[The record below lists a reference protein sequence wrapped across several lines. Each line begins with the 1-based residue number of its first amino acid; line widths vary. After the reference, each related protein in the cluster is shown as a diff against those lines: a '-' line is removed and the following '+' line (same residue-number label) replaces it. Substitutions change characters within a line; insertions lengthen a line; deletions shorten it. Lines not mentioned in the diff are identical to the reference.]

1 MFQKKPFLLSLLI
14 ALYSGGV
21 ILTTFLLLGGI
32 YFFQKKEIEDSLL
45 ESNLAYA
52 MKIADTTDRY
62 LAMAQR
68 ELAWTASE
76 LHSTDAS
83 VARYEVE
90 RLRLRSAVFNSVG
103 VVDAK
108 AAIIATSPYL
118 PALTGVRVHSAASQ
132 NALAVQKPLISGPF
146 TSIAGN
152 DMIMLSHPLR
162 SPDGHYLGYLGG
174 SIYLKKQSMLSDLI
188 GLHFYKDNVS
198 VTIVDRDGK
207 VIFNTVPT
215 MTRSP
220 VNLTPQLKTYM
231 SNNLNGSFVGRD
243 YLVGYAGLKKSNW
256 NIIVSTPSEVVT
268 SMLFNTVKKISG
280 LVLAILFFITTGVA
294 FLSSRIAKP
303 LEQLARLVQTNDS
316 LTSPEKLSS
325 IRAWYQ
331 EAYLLREAMEKRF
344 RLVSAQ
350 FAALSDE
357 AMTDPLTGLYNRRG
371 FYEQLTYIKNLKN
384 QCAIAVDI
392 DHFKAINDRFGH
404 STGDDV
410 LVHTADLLRLTCRKE
425 DVISR
430 FGGEEFVILLTE
442 TTLAGSAAIAERI
455 RQVISA
461 TEFSEA
467 GHLTVSI
474 GVAGLKDYEGDYE
487 RLLMEADSAL
497 YQAKRQGRNRVV
509 VSGHSQ

>member
-1 MFQKKPFLLSLLI
+1 MFQKKPFLLPLLI
-14 ALYSGGV
+14 ALSSGGV

-32 YFFQKKEIEDSLL
+32 YLFQKKEIENSIL

-62 LAMAQR
+62 LSMAQR

-76 LHSTDAS
+76 LHSTDTS
-83 VARYEVE
+83 LARHEVE
-90 RLRLRSAVFNSVG
+90 RLQLRSEVFNSVG
-103 VVDAK
+103 VVNAK
-108 AAIIATSPYL
+108 AVIIATSPYL
-118 PALTGVRVHSAASQ
+118 PALTGLRVHSDASQ
-132 NALAVQKPLISGPF
+132 NALTVQQPLISGPF
-146 TSIAGN
+146 TSVAGN
-152 DMIMLSHPLR
+152 EIIMLSHPLR
-162 SPDGHYLGYLGG
+162 SSDGHYLGYLGG
-174 SIYLKKQSMLSDLI
+174 SIYLKKQSMLSDI
-188 GLHFYKDNVS
+188 ISLHFYKDNVS
-198 VTIVDRDGK
+198 VTIVDRDGM
-207 VIFNTVPT
+207 VIFATTPSKT
-215 MTRSP
+215 TPRLDLS
-220 VNLTPQLKTYM
+220 PQLKAYM

-243 YLVGYAGLKKSNW
+243 RLVGYAGLKKSDW

-268 SMLFNTVKKISG
+268 SMLLNTAKKISG
-280 LVLAILFFITTGVA
+280 LVLAILFFIATGVA
-294 FLSSRIAKP
+294 FLSLRIAKP
-303 LEQLARLVQTNDS
+303 LAQLARLVQATDS

-331 EAYLLREAMEKRF
+331 EAYLLRDAMEKRF

-392 DHFKAINDRFGH
+392 DHFKTINDRFGH
-404 STGDDV
+404 SAGDAV
-410 LVHTADLLRLTCRKE
+410 LVHTADLLKLTCRKG

-430 FGGEEFVILLTE
+430 FGGEEFVVLLSE
-442 TTLAGSAAIAERI
+442 TTLAESAAIAERI

-461 TEFSEA
+461 TEFTEA

-474 GVAGLKDYEGDYE
+474 GVAGLKDYASDYE

-509 VSGHSQ
+509 VSEHSQ

>member
-1 MFQKKPFLLSLLI
+1 
-14 ALYSGGV
+14 
-21 ILTTFLLLGGI
+21 
-32 YFFQKKEIEDSLL
+32 
-45 ESNLAYA
+45 
-52 MKIADTTDRY
+52 
-62 LAMAQR
+62 MATIW
-68 ELAWTASE
+68 AISA
-76 LHSTDAS
+76 
-83 VARYEVE
+83 EV
-90 RLRLRSAVFNSVG
+90 
-103 VVDAK
+103 
-108 AAIIATSPYL
+108 
-118 PALTGVRVHSAASQ
+118 
-132 NALAVQKPLISGPF
+132 
-146 TSIAGN
+146 
-152 DMIMLSHPLR
+152 
-162 SPDGHYLGYLGG
+162 
-174 SIYLKKQSMLSDLI
+174 YLKKQSMLSDI
-188 GLHFYKDNVS
+188 ISLHFYKDNVS

-331 EAYLLREAMEKRF
+331 EAYLLRDAMEKRF
-344 RLVSAQ
+344 RLVSQ

-392 DHFKAINDRFGH
+392 DHFKTINDRFGH
-404 STGDDV
+404 SAGDTV

-430 FGGEEFVILLTE
+430 FGGEEFVILLAE
-442 TTLAGSAAIAERI
+442 TTLAESAAIAERI

>member
-118 PALTGVRVHSAASQ
+118 PSLTGVRVHSAASQ

-174 SIYLKKQSMLSDLI
+174 SIYLKKQSMLSD
-188 GLHFYKDNVS
+188 
-198 VTIVDRDGK
+198 
-207 VIFNTVPT
+207 
-215 MTRSP
+215 
-220 VNLTPQLKTYM
+220 
-231 SNNLNGSFVGRD
+231 
-243 YLVGYAGLKKSNW
+243 
-256 NIIVSTPSEVVT
+256 IIS
-268 SMLFNTVKKISG
+268 
-280 LVLAILFFITTGVA
+280 
-294 FLSSRIAKP
+294 
-303 LEQLARLVQTNDS
+303 
-316 LTSPEKLSS
+316 
-325 IRAWYQ
+325 
-331 EAYLLREAMEKRF
+331 
-344 RLVSAQ
+344 
-350 FAALSDE
+350 
-357 AMTDPLTGLYNRRG
+357 
-371 FYEQLTYIKNLKN
+371 
-384 QCAIAVDI
+384 
-392 DHFKAINDRFGH
+392 
-404 STGDDV
+404 
-410 LVHTADLLRLTCRKE
+410 
-425 DVISR
+425 
-430 FGGEEFVILLTE
+430 
-442 TTLAGSAAIAERI
+442 
-455 RQVISA
+455 
-461 TEFSEA
+461 
-467 GHLTVSI
+467 
-474 GVAGLKDYEGDYE
+474 
-487 RLLMEADSAL
+487 
-497 YQAKRQGRNRVV
+497 
-509 VSGHSQ
+509 

>member
-21 ILTTFLLLGGI
+21 TLTTLSLLGGI

-45 ESNLAYA
+45 ENNLAYA

-62 LAMAQR
+62 LTMAQR

-90 RLRLRSAVFNSVG
+90 RMRRRSEVFNSVG

-108 AAIIATSPYL
+108 AMIIATSPYL
-118 PALTGVRVHSAASQ
+118 PALTGVRVHSEASQ

-146 TSIAGN
+146 TSVAGN
-152 DMIMLSHPLR
+152 EMIMLSHPL
-162 SPDGHYLGYLGG
+162 SSADGHYLGYLGG
-174 SIYLKKQSMLSDLI
+174 SIYLKKHSMLSDI
-188 GLHFYKDNVS
+188 ISLHFYKDNVS
-198 VTIVDRDGK
+198 ITIADRDGK
-207 VIFNTVPT
+207 VIFNTVAT
-215 MTRSP
+215 QTRSP
-220 VNLTPQLKTYM
+220 INLSPQLKMYM
-231 SNNLNGSFVGRD
+231 GNNLTGSFVGRNC
-243 YLVGYAGLKKSNW
+243 LVGYAGLKTSNW

-268 SMLFNTVKKISG
+268 SMLFNTAKKISG
-280 LVLAILFFITTGVA
+280 LVLGILFFITVGVA

-303 LEQLARLVQTNDS
+303 LAQLARLVQANDS
-316 LTSPEKLSS
+316 LASPEKLSA

-331 EAYLLREAMEKRF
+331 EAYLLRDAMEKRF

-371 FYEQLTYIKNLKN
+371 FYERLTYIKNLKN

-392 DHFKAINDRFGH
+392 DHFKTINDSFGH
-404 STGDDV
+404 NVGDAV

-430 FGGEEFVILLTE
+430 FGGEEFVILLSE

-455 RQVISA
+455 RQVISG
-461 TEFSEA
+461 TEFPEA

-474 GVAGLKDYEGDYE
+474 GVAGLKDYDSDYE

-497 YQAKRQGRNRVV
+497 YQAKRQGRNKVV

>member
-1 MFQKKPFLLSLLI
+1 
-14 ALYSGGV
+14 
-21 ILTTFLLLGGI
+21 
-32 YFFQKKEIEDSLL
+32 
-45 ESNLAYA
+45 
-52 MKIADTTDRY
+52 
-62 LAMAQR
+62 
-68 ELAWTASE
+68 
-76 LHSTDAS
+76 
-83 VARYEVE
+83 
-90 RLRLRSAVFNSVG
+90 
-103 VVDAK
+103 
-108 AAIIATSPYL
+108 
-118 PALTGVRVHSAASQ
+118 
-132 NALAVQKPLISGPF
+132 
-146 TSIAGN
+146 
-152 DMIMLSHPLR
+152 
-162 SPDGHYLGYLGG
+162 
-174 SIYLKKQSMLSDLI
+174 
-188 GLHFYKDNVS
+188 
-198 VTIVDRDGK
+198 
-207 VIFNTVPT
+207 
-215 MTRSP
+215 
-220 VNLTPQLKTYM
+220 
-231 SNNLNGSFVGRD
+231 
-243 YLVGYAGLKKSNW
+243 
-256 NIIVSTPSEVVT
+256 
-268 SMLFNTVKKISG
+268 MLFNTVKKISG

-487 RLLMEADSAL
+487 RLLMAADSAL